1 MNQQVNGTN
10 KVSSVFNIS
19 RLIAII
25 SVITA
30 HTSFNINNPVLYN
43 LIKRFS
49 SIGVIVFIIV
59 SGYYFNPQ
67 KYVTVKKF
75 VKSKITTI
83 ILPWIFLG
91 TLVFLESKIVMG
103 DEIGFWIWFK
113 FLIGHNSYL
122 YYLTVLMLCYLIY
135 FYPVKHNKITI
146 TVIISFLITI
156 ISQQLTAWGIL
167 AVKSIYLTN
176 YLNIFN
182 WVGYFGLGL
191 WLKNIDVYK
200 LLTLFKKYII
210 AIIALWMGIFIM
222 AYYLDNTTGYFSLF
236 AIPLQVLGAI
246 IVFGISSFDVL
257 NCKLT
262 RYISKISFCVYL
274 LHMAVVPVV
283 YKFLGNMYFIKLFVP
298 MVTLLLIAGLIFVGE
313 KIARIFRLEGLYCK
327 LLGIRGERKV

>member
-1 MNQQVNGTN
+1 MNQQLNGTN

-30 HTSFNINNPVLYN
+30 HTSFNINNPLLYN

-49 SIGVIVFIIV
+49 SIGVVVFIIV

-67 KYVTVKKF
+67 KYKTIGKF
-75 VKSKITTI
+75 MKSKITTI
-83 ILPWIFLG
+83 ILPWGFLG
-91 TLVFLESKIVMG
+91 TLVFLESKIVMA
-103 DEIGFWIWFK
+103 EPIGISGWLK
-113 FLIGHNSYL
+113 FMIGHNSYL
-122 YYLTVLMLCYLIY
+122 YYLTVLMICYLIY

-156 ISQQLTAWGIL
+156 MSQQLTAWGIL
-167 AVKSIYLTN
+167 DIKKIYLTD

-191 WLKNIDVYK
+191 WLKNIGVYK

-283 YKFLGNMYFIKLFVP
+283 YKFIGNIYFIKLLVP
-298 MVTLLLIAGLIFVGE
+298 LATLAVLSVMLLFFG
-313 KIARIFRLEGLYCK
+313 KIARRLKMEKVFYK
-327 LLGIRGERKV
+327 LSGIRG